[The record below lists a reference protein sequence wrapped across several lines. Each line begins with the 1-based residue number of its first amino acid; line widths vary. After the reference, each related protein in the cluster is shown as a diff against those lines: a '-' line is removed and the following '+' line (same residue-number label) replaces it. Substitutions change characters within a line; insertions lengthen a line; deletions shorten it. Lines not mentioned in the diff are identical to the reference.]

1 MKVDQNIPDNVA
13 ATDAFVVNKA
23 HALGFHRNGLA
34 LVTRNLELPMGNKNA
49 YIASADGLGIR
60 VVFDYDS
67 DHKQD
72 KVSFDIIYGIK
83 ELDADLLVD
92 FA

>member
-1 MKVDQNIPDNVA
+1 MAEITNWVKKIWKNRTTEFP
-13 ATDAFVVNKA
+13 
-23 HALGFHRNGLA
+23 
-34 LVTRNLELPMGNKNA
+34 TRRTVSYTHL
-49 YIASADGLGIR
+49 SADGLGIR
-60 VVFDYDS
+60 VVMDYDS

-83 ELDADLLVD
+83 ELDSNLLVD